1 MKKLFNV
8 AVVGATGLVGRTMIK
23 VLEERNFPVG
33 NLFLLASERSA
44 GTIISFRD
52 TEYIVSALSTDSF
65 EDIDIALFSAGKDVS
80 VKYAPIAAACG
91 CVVIDNGSYWRMHP
105 DVPLVVPEVNP
116 DAANNHNGIIANPNC
131 STIQLMVALKP
142 IEDNYKLKRVIVS
155 TYQSITGAGQK
166 GIDQLTAEI
175 SGEIPQQRASKHQIA
190 YNTVFHTVSDPD
202 GFSEEEIKMINEPRK
217 ILSRPDLPMVVTCVR
232 LPILGGHGES
242 VNIETE
248 KSFDIDE
255 LRKLMSN
262 SPGITVVDSPLEDKF
277 PTPVDAGGHDG
288 VFVGRLRKDTTV
300 DNGAY
305 LWVVS
310 DNVRKGAAT
319 NAVQIAELLIEKD
332 GLDFEHKEFKY

>member
-33 NLFLLASERSA
+33 NLFLLASPRSA
-44 GTIISFRD
+44 GTMIGFKD
-52 TEYIVSALSTDSF
+52 TEYIVDAITPDSF
-65 EDIDIALFSAGKDVS
+65 EDIDIALFSAGKEVS
-80 VKYAPIAAACG
+80 IKYAPIAAAAG

-105 DVPLVVPEVNP
+105 EVPLIVPEVNP
-116 DAANNHNGIIANPNC
+116 EAAGSHYGIIANPNC

-142 IEDNYKLKRVIVS
+142 IEDNFKLNRVIVS

-175 SGEIPQQRASKHQIA
+175 GGDIPSQRASKHQIA
-190 YNTVFHTVSDPD
+190 YNTVFHTVTDPD

-242 VNIETE
+242 VNVETE
-248 KSFDIDE
+248 RSFEITE
-255 LRKLMSN
+255 LRELLTN
-262 SPGITVVDSPLEDKF
+262 SPGITVVDEPHQDKF

-300 DNGAY
+300 ENGAY

-332 GLDFEHKEFKY
+332 ALDFDHKELKY

>member
-23 VLEERNFPVG
+23 ILEERNFPVG

-44 GTIISFRD
+44 GTVISFKD
-52 TEYIVSALSTDSF
+52 TEYTVEALMPDSF

-80 VKYAPIAAACG
+80 IKYAPIAAACG
-91 CVVIDNGSYWRMHP
+91 CVVIDNGSFWRMHP
-105 DVPLVVPEVNP
+105 EVPLIVPEVNP
-116 DAANNHNGIIANPNC
+116 EALNNHNGIIANPNC

-142 IEDNYKLKRVIVS
+142 IEDNFKLKRVIVS

-242 VNIETE
+242 VNVETE
-248 KSFDIDE
+248 KSFHIQQLRE
-255 LRKLMSN
+255 LLSN
-262 SPGITVVDSPLEDKF
+262 SPGITVIDEPLVDKF
-277 PTPVDAGGHDG
+277 PTPLDAGGYDS

-305 LWVVS
+305 LWIVS

-332 GLDFEHKEFKY
+332 GLDFERKELIY